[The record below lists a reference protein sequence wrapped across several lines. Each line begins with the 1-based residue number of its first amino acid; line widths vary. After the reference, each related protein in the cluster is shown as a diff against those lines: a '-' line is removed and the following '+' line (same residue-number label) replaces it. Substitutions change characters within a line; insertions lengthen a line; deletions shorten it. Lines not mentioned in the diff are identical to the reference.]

1 MNNKTLS
8 GNTVIQAVELLRLR
22 LPFGWNTELKE
33 IANDLPTRSL
43 RIIAPDRS
51 DGTIMLLH
59 RTRLDPK
66 GVATVAESARLESAS
81 APLVL
86 VARYLSEATRRQLSK
101 HEIGYLDLTGNVRI
115 VLTQPGLFIETQGAT
130 KDPDR
135 KERPARTLRGAKAGR
150 VVRLL
155 IDRRTPVGVREI
167 ADATGVDKGYVSR
180 VLALLD
186 KEALI
191 TRTVRGRVE
200 DVDWSAL
207 LRRWANDAPLT
218 SRGTMRTYL
227 EPRGLSTFLA
237 RLATTTSPYAITASL
252 AVPPATTVAP
262 PRLATVWI
270 SNVIAAAHAL
280 ELRPADSGANIM
292 LIEPSDDAV
301 FDGAAMR
308 NGLRY
313 VALSQVAADLLT
325 SPGRGPAEA
334 ESLLE
339 WMRANETEWRA

>member
-1 MNNKTLS
+1 MNNTMLS
-8 GNTVIQAVELLRLR
+8 GNIVLQAVESLRLR

-33 IANDLPTRSL
+33 TGNDLSASSL
-43 RIIAPDRS
+43 RIVAPDRS
-51 DGTIMLLH
+51 NCTIKLLP
-59 RTRLDPK
+59 RRQLDPK
-66 GVATVAESARLESAS
+66 DVAAIAELARLEGASAS
-81 APLVL
+81 LVL
-86 VARYLSEATRRQLSK
+86 VSRYLSEATRQKLIQN
-101 HEIGYLDLTGNVRI
+101 EIGYLDLTGNVRL

-155 IDRRTPVGVREI
+155 VDRRTPAGVREI

-191 TRTVRGRVE
+191 TRTGRGRVE

-237 RLATTTSPYAITASL
+237 RLATTTTPYAITASL

-262 PRLATVWI
+262 PRLATVWV

-280 ELRPADSGANIM
+280 ELRPAESGANIM

-301 FDGAAMR
+301 FDRAAMR

-334 ESLLE
+334 ESLME
-339 WMRANETEWRA
+339 WMRANETEWRT